1 MRQTIFLTG
10 AAMMM
15 AVMMTACSGGNQDE
29 KNALAE
35 KAINEAYKARDYNL
49 LLQLADSLDTEGS
62 LSQGKAYY
70 WLGYASDRQKQERM
84 AEFYWKTSV
93 EAAEKEKD
101 MEYYAKSASRLANL
115 LCLRG
120 DYEGTLKTAEP
131 VVAKLEEQKCDTTA
145 DYVNLLIYIGC
156 CESAVKGIN
165 DAKDSSVG
173 GFNRAYE
180 KHLDNIKKNHSDAAY
195 KNAIAGLTN
204 IAFYCNYSQQYKKTL
219 DWIRRFEELLT
230 EYEQRPHTD
239 PNYTDKQL
247 ARFAIYK
254 AIALEGLEKQEEA
267 AQAYNSFLNT
277 DYSKTPEGRITA
289 NDYLLAA
296 KRWDEATVNYRSLDA
311 LLAQQQNPFTLDNI
325 RDLVLKKYRANI
337 TAGRRDS
344 AIVVSMQI
352 CDSLGNAF
360 AQAKQKDAKE
370 QVTIV
375 KSIEKL
381 TEQQAEATRKN
392 QMGLFG
398 ALAALFLC
406 FIAYAFYRRFAEQ
419 KHRLA
424 YRQLQKD
431 YEQLESNTAAKE
443 RTATERRIA
452 HEIQQTLGVVEMPQH
467 KRTNYYV
474 STIPGEMTGSCLY
487 DYLIRDEKLFFC
499 FGETI
504 NNDVKASALTA
515 VTKQL
520 FRAIAAI
527 EDDPECIAERI
538 VQKGIKY
545 FIGIIDLET
554 GALSYFN
561 KGHEMPLV
569 VAEEIKRL
577 EKPMTLTPGT
587 MLFFYNEALT
597 AATNGEQKIYGEKKM
612 LGAALQAMKL
622 NPAPKPFT
630 DYIADHLGT
639 FISGTTQES
648 DITMLAIRFK

>member
-1 MRQTIFLTG
+1 MKQNNLWMLIATMAI
-10 AAMMM
+10 MM
-15 AVMMTACSGGNQDE
+15 VTACSNGNQDE

-35 KAINEAYKARDYNL
+35 KAINEAYKARDYSQL
-49 LLQLADSLDTEGS
+49 AQLADSLETNGS

-70 WLGYASDRQKQERM
+70 WMGYASDRQKQERM

-93 EAAEKEKD
+93 EAAEKEGD

-115 LCLRG
+115 LCVRG

-156 CESAVKGIN
+156 CQSAVKGTS
-165 DAKDSSVG
+165 DAKDASAN
-173 GFNRAYE
+173 GFDRAYE
-180 KHLDNIKKNHSDAAY
+180 KHLDNIKKNHSDDAY

-204 IAFYCNYSQQYKKTL
+204 IAFYCNYTKQYQSTL
-219 DWIRRFEELLT
+219 DWTRRFEDMLT
-230 EYEQRPHTD
+230 EYEQRPNTD
-239 PNYTDKQL
+239 HKYTDKQL

-254 AIALEGLEKQEEA
+254 AIALEGMEKPEEA
-267 AQAYNSFLNT
+267 AESYNSFLNT
-277 DYSKTPEGRITA
+277 EFSKTPEGRISA

-311 LLAQQQNPFTLDNI
+311 LLAQQQNPFTLANI
-325 RDLVLKKYRANI
+325 RDMVLKKYRTNI

-344 AIVVSMQI
+344 AIAVSLQI
-352 CDSLGNAF
+352 CDSLDNAF
-360 AQAKQKDAKE
+360 ALAKQKEAKE

-381 TEQQAEATRKN
+381 TAQQAEATRRN
-392 QMGLFG
+392 QMGLFA
-398 ALAALFLC
+398 ALAAMFLC

-419 KHRLA
+419 KHRVA
-424 YRQLQKD
+424 HRELQKAYD
-431 YEQLESNTAAKE
+431 QLEAQTAAKE

-452 HEIQQTLGVVEMPQH
+452 HDIQQTLGTAEMPQH
-467 KRTNYYV
+467 KRTNCYV

-487 DYLIRDEKLFFC
+487 HCIIRDEKLFFC
-499 FGETI
+499 FGDTT

-515 VTKQL
+515 VMKQL
-520 FRAIAAI
+520 FQAIAAI
-527 EDDPECIAERI
+527 EDAPERIAERI
-538 VQKGIKY
+538 AQKGIR
-545 FIGIIDLET
+545 FFTGVIDLET
-554 GALSYFN
+554 GALSYCN

-569 VAEEIKRL
+569 VAEDIQRL
-577 EKPMTLTPGT
+577 EGPMTLTPGT
-587 MLFFYNEALT
+587 MLFFYNDALT

-630 DYIADHLGT
+630 DYITDHVSNFTGD
-639 FISGTTQES
+639 TTQES